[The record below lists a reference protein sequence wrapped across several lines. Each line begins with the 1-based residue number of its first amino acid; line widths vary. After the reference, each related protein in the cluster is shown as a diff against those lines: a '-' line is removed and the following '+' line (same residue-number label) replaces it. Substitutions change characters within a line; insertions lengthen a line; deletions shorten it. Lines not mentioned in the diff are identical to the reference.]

1 MSNYVPKRLS
11 IAEFIVHILSR
22 PFFIILNKTQASPNQ
37 ITLIGAIIAVIGVFL
52 YPKNI
57 LTASWLLLL
66 YMILDLVDGDIAR
79 EKKIF
84 SVLGNWGDKMTD
96 KLIEGLIL
104 FAAYI
109 RLSNEPF
116 YQALIFV
123 ILIYMFVSQFSMESI
138 NNLLRNQGLK
148 IKKLNNDNLA
158 KRNNFKEQCLR
169 FIKYL
174 VNSFTLAH
182 SSLILMLTF
191 GALLINLKSIVLILF
206 VMSVYSSIILTISH
220 YRICLKYDNV

>member
-1 MSNYVPKRLS
+1 MSSYVPKRLS
-11 IAEFIVHILSR
+11 IAEFIIQILSR
-22 PFFIILNKTQASPNQ
+22 PFFMILRKTQASPNQ
-37 ITLIGAIIAVIGVFL
+37 ITLIGAIIAILGVIL

-57 LTASWLLLL
+57 FVASWLLLL

-84 SVLGNWGDKMTD
+84 SVLGSWGDKMID

-116 YQALIFV
+116 YQSLLFI
-123 ILIYMFVSQFSMESI
+123 ILIYIFVSQFSMESI
-138 NNLLRNQGLK
+138 NSLLRNKSLK
-148 IKKLNNDNLA
+148 IKEFKNENLDKKND
-158 KRNNFKEQCLR
+158 FKEQFLSL
-169 FIKYL
+169 IKYL

-191 GALLINLKSIVLILF
+191 GALFISLKSIVLILF
-206 VMSVYSSIILTISH
+206 VMSFYSSIILTISH
-220 YRICLKYDNV
+220 YRICLKYDKT